1 MERGRKI
8 VKGLVRL
15 LTVFSLLLGCWG
27 WLGTTQTAQA
37 ISFSK
42 IALRQ
47 VPVLAIARQNK
58 ADAKLGTEFGKK
70 IDLNN
75 TNIAAFQQYPGLYPT
90 LAKKIITNAPYK
102 SVEDVLNLPGLSDR
116 QKQTL
121 QANLGNFAVTEYEP
135 NFNEGDDRIN
145 NGIYR

>member
-27 WLGTTQTAQA
+27 LLGTTQIAQA
-37 ISFSK
+37 ASFSNL
-42 IALRQ
+42 ALPQ
-47 VPVLAIARQNK
+47 VQVLAIARQNK
-58 ADAKLGTEFGKK
+58 ADQKLATEFGKK

-90 LAKKIITNAPYK
+90 LAKKIIKNAPYK
-102 SVEDVLNLPGLSDR
+102 SVEDVLNLAGLSDR
-116 QKQTL
+116 QKKTL
-121 QANLGNFAVTEYEP
+121 QANLGNFTVTEYEP
-135 NFNEGDDRIN
+135 EFNEGDDRIN

>member
-8 VKGLVRL
+8 VKGLLRL

-37 ISFSK
+37 VSFSN

-121 QANLGNFAVTEYEP
+121 QANLDNFAVTEYEP

>member
-1 MERGRKI
+1 M
-8 VKGLVRL
+8 KGLLRL
-15 LTVFSLLLGCWG
+15 LTVFSLFLGCWG

-37 ISFSK
+37 ASFNN
-42 IALRQ
+42 ITWPQA
-47 VPVLAIARQNK
+47 PVLAIARQNK
-58 ADAKLGTEFGKK
+58 ADAKLGTDFGKK

-90 LAKKIITNAPYK
+90 LAKKIIKNAPYK

-121 QANLGNFAVTEYEP
+121 QANLDNFAVTEYEP

>member
-1 MERGRKI
+1 M
-8 VKGLVRL
+8 KGLLRL
-15 LTVFSLLLGCWG
+15 LTVFSMLLGCWG

-37 ISFSK
+37 VSFSN

-90 LAKKIITNAPYK
+90 LAKKIIKNAPYK

>member
-1 MERGRKI
+1 M
-8 VKGLVRL
+8 KGLVRL
-15 LTVFSLLLGCWG
+15 LTVFSLLLGSWG
-27 WLGTTQTAQA
+27 LLGTTQIAQA
-37 ISFSK
+37 TSFSNV
-42 IALRQ
+42 ALFQ
-47 VPVLAIARQNK
+47 VPVLAISRQNR

-90 LAKKIITNAPYK
+90 LAKKIISNAPYQK
-102 SVEDVLNLPGLSDR
+102 VEDVLNLPGLSES
-116 QKQTL
+116 QKSRL
-121 QANLGNFAVTEYEP
+121 QANFDNFTVTEYEP